1 MGFRMFVPRGS
12 SSRIAEAVRRGVSR
26 RPWAKARTVMD
37 WASQKKETWF
47 GLEGFVLFLPN
58 LLACTFNYSY
68 IFIPVLTGPKYN
80 NLRHIQSQKHLP
92 CCVLLRMTLNVEL
105 RKAESCCVIH
115 WSPGT
120 LGSTLF
126 NRSLE
131 RKETFQSR
139 PRHGAWLYLR
149 GCAPR
154 RVEV

>member
-1 MGFRMFVPRGS
+1 MFVPRGS

-37 WASQKKETWF
+37 WASQKKDKKETWS
-47 GLEGFVLFLPN
+47 GLEVFVSISSE
-58 LLACTFNYSY
+58 LAGVYLWLS
-68 IFIPVLTGPKYN
+68 IPVLTGPKYN

-149 GCAPR
+149 GYAPR